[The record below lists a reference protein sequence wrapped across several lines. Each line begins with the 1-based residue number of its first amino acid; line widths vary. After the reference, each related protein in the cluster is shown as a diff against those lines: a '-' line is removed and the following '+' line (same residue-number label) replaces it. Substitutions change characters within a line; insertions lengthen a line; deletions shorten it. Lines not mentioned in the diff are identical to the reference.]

1 MRNSIGVLSTFILL
15 ATFVGCGALQPEK
28 KLISMKP
35 NIDVVADGISVL
47 IVEVTPSQGELGEHL
62 AQFGESLED
71 KPLISNLEQEGMH
84 VRLIAASDITGLV
97 SSIGEVIN
105 NEIVWHGQM
114 VDWRDIHQRKVLQ
127 QGMLISRKKVP
138 YFIRRGYLSLL
149 ARSWLIGREDGL
161 FMYLQTMPTWHI
173 PRSVTLS
180 VDQAKTPLQSSV
192 FQDISVE
199 VLLQDGEALVFAVEL
214 PREESPEEQHDAEP
228 TAVRFGEAL
237 MGAPVTQ
244 DVVSLLVIEANILP
258 RQ

>member
-15 ATFVGCGALQPEK
+15 AMIVGCGALQPEK

-35 NIDVVADGISVL
+35 NIDVAANGISVL
-47 IVEVTPSQGELGEHL
+47 IIEVAPSQGELGEQL
-62 AQFGESLED
+62 TQFGKPLED
-71 KPLISNLEQEGMH
+71 EPLISKLEQEGIH
-84 VRLIAASDITGLV
+84 VRIIAASDITELV
-97 SSIGEVIN
+97 SSFGEVMN
-105 NEIVWHGQM
+105 KEIVWHGQM
-114 VDWRDIHQRKVLQ
+114 VDWRDIHQRKVLR
-127 QGMLISRKKVP
+127 QGMLISREKVP

-173 PRSVTLS
+173 PRSVTLGF
-180 VDQAKTPLQSSV
+180 DQAKTPLQSNV

-214 PREESPEEQHDAEP
+214 PREASPEEQLDAEP

-237 MGAPVTQ
+237 MGAPVTR
-244 DVVSLLVIEANILP
+244 DIVSLLVIEANILP